1 LKAGT
6 LKFRQLSSSTLN
18 SDTPLS
24 DTFHRQVSYA
34 RIAVTGEC
42 NLRCAYCMR
51 EEHDTQSPGTSRM
64 SFTELTTLITVL
76 AEAGITKI
84 RLTGGEPLLRS
95 DIADLVAAAKNTPG
109 IKTVSLTT
117 NGLLLDRRL
126 DALLSAGI
134 DAVNLSIDSLR
145 ADRFLTITR
154 RNEFKRVKANLDRLL
169 SLGSVPLKI
178 NVVMLR
184 GINDD
189 EIEAFTNLTREPPI
203 SVRFMELQPFDDHQI
218 WRTGKFLG
226 MDKIRELLYSVHPQ
240 MEELQGSGTEYF
252 SFTLPGYRGSW
263 AIIPAYTRN
272 FCSRCNRLR
281 VRTDGHLV
289 SCLYEKE
296 GINILAA
303 IRKGESR
310 EHLLELVRQ
319 SVRQKPEDGKT
330 TDRGESSMGTSMS
343 EIGG

>member
-1 LKAGT
+1 M
-6 LKFRQLSSSTLN
+6 SSSTPN
-18 SDTPLS
+18 TSPPLS

-34 RIAVTGEC
+34 RIAVTGAC

-51 EEHDTQSPGTSRM
+51 EEHESDSSGRTKM
-64 SFTELTTLITVL
+64 SFTELTTLISVL

-84 RLTGGEPLLRS
+84 RLTGGEPLLRG
-95 DIADLVAAAKNTPG
+95 DIADLVATAKNTPG
-109 IKTVSLTT
+109 IKTVSITT
-117 NGLLLDRRL
+117 NGLLLDRHL

-134 DAVNLSIDSLR
+134 DAVNMSIDSLR
-145 ADRFLTITR
+145 ADRFLAITR
-154 RNEFKRVKANLDRLL
+154 RNEFERAKANLDRLL
-169 SLGSVPLKI
+169 SLESVPLKI

-189 EIEAFTNLTREPPI
+189 EIKDFTNLTREHPI

-226 MDKIRELLYSVHPQ
+226 MDKIRGLLQSAHPG

-281 VRTDGHLV
+281 IRADGHLV

-296 GINILAA
+296 GIDMLSA
-303 IRKGESR
+303 IRNGESR
-310 EHLLELVRQ
+310 ENLLELVRQ
-319 SVRQKPEDGKT
+319 SVRLKPEDGKT
-330 TDRGESSMGTSMS
+330 TDRGESSMGRSMS